1 MGTFFLRNCTKDA
14 SKSEPKLN
22 IQICV
27 FYDMFKKKISVVEH
41 DIVEAFENGKGTTV
55 DRKNNVNET
64 SVATMMQLDNDVVHS
79 FVQACSKTNVQKV
92 QTWNSIG

>member
-41 DIVEAFENGKGTTV
+41 DIVAAFENGKHATV
-55 DRKNNVNET
+55 VRKINGDGASIATYNN
-64 SVATMMQLDNDVVHS
+64 AIRQ
-79 FVQACSKTNVQKV
+79 
-92 QTWNSIG
+92 